1 MKPTRNFGASC
12 AFKSSALILSSSVYQ
27 VARTSGGTAGPANG
41 QGTHARTVV
50 VVAIAVVVVVV
61 AAAAAVVVVVVALA
75 CVLLAL
81 QYTQQQYG
89 NCSFQLRCIT
99 KCVLSLSYR
108 SKIPTRC
115 ACKLSMLHVVY

>member
-1 MKPTRNFGASC
+1 MPSAAGDALLLC
-12 AFKSSALILSSSVYQ
+12 AIGQFLS
-27 VARTSGGTAGPANG
+27 
-41 QGTHARTVV
+41 VV
-50 VVAIAVVVVVV
+50 VVIDVVVSVVVVSVVVVVE
-61 AAAAAVVVVVVALA
+61 LA

-81 QYTQQQYG
+81 QYTQQQYV

-99 KCVLSLSYR
+99 KCVLSLICYR

>member
-1 MKPTRNFGASC
+1 MRHW
-12 AFKSSALILSSSVYQ
+12 ALF
-27 VARTSGGTAGPANG
+27 
-41 QGTHARTVV
+41 VV
-50 VVAIAVVVVVV
+50 VVVIDVVVSVVVDVVVVVV
-61 AAAAAVVVVVVALA
+61 IDAAAAAAVVVVVVVALA